1 MTHISLTFNP
11 YQELLTIQINDTPIS
26 PYSLLKKLELL
37 SFFEWSEK
45 IFDIIDQEVN
55 DAYEVRYYGQPAE
68 YEILKYYAKAHEDC
82 QKVTRSD
89 LPLSD
94 APKKRLNTFE
104 RLLRNGSLGTL
115 PRKTT
120 FLNLCADGLEFN
132 RDYPKLSFNRIK
144 ENLVSFDEMFTSSSC
159 DGNILVLQENQFTD
173 SMIDK
178 LKNLEKSIYCI
189 ILGTNF
195 ECLFAEKEKIC
206 FSVSK
211 YDLAYGFT
219 QILNLRLYPNMLK
232 EALGLVDRKALK
244 RELDELQI
252 LDKVEPCVKVNIP
265 RIVEVGR
272 ESKLTVFSIPIGYT
286 IPNVIFEY
294 SDSSLIHI
302 AGNTIHALEEG
313 VVYVTAVNAETGA
326 KISAPKPVTCLKRKH
341 LEKITLDQ
349 KNIVLRSGESF
360 KLRLTYT
367 PADADN
373 ISDISYQSSDSLVA
387 YAEKGIIYA
396 KHDGDCEISI
406 SCENIKIVCYVEVK
420 APLASFDIAPTEM
433 QIKKGEVAHF
443 KITQYPSNALPE
455 KYVSRA
461 YPEGIVNVDI
471 NGRMIQGV
479 SAGTAFVQIRTDD
492 GKLSKNIRV
501 TVIDK

>member
-1 MTHISLTFNP
+1 MTHINLTFNP
-11 YQELLTIQINDTPIS
+11 YQELLTIQINDVPIS
-26 PYSLLKKLELL
+26 PYSLLKKLEMLP
-37 SFFEWSEK
+37 FFEWSKK
-45 IFDIIDQEVN
+45 IFDIVDQEVN
-55 DAYEVRYYGQPAE
+55 DAYEVRYYGQLAE
-68 YEILKYYAKAHEDC
+68 YEILKYHAKAHEDC
-82 QKVTRSD
+82 QKITRSD
-89 LPLSD
+89 LPLFD
-94 APKKRLNTFE
+94 VPKKRLNTFE

-120 FLNLCADGLEFN
+120 FLNLCTNGFDFS

-144 ENLVSFDEMFTSSSC
+144 ENLISFEEMFASNNS
-159 DGNILVLQENQFTD
+159 DGNVLVLQDNQFTD
-173 SMIDK
+173 SMIEKIKK
-178 LKNLEKSIYCI
+178 LDNSMFCI
-189 ILGTNF
+189 VLGTNF
-195 ECLFAEKEKIC
+195 ECLWAEKDKVC

-211 YDLAYGFT
+211 QDLTYGFT
-219 QILNLRLYPNMLK
+219 QILNLRLYPDMLK
-232 EALGLVDRKALK
+232 EALRLVDYKSLK

-252 LDKVEPCVKVNIP
+252 LDKVEPGVKVNIP

-272 ESKLTVFSIPIGYT
+272 ESPITVSSIPIGYT
-286 IPNVIFEY
+286 IPNVIYEY

-302 AGNTIHALEEG
+302 AGNTIRALDEG

-326 KISAPKPVTCLKRKH
+326 KISTPKPVTCLKHKY

-349 KNIVLRSGESF
+349 KNIVLRTGENF

-373 ISDISYQSSDSLVA
+373 ISNIRYQSSDSLVA

-396 KHDGDCEISI
+396 KHDGDCEITI
-406 SCENIKIVCYVEVK
+406 SCENIKVVCYVEVK
-420 APLASFDIAPTEM
+420 APLTSFDISPTEM
-433 QIKKGEVAHF
+433 RIKKGDVAQF
-443 KITQYPSNALPE
+443 KITQHPANTLPE

-479 SAGTAFVQIRTDD
+479 SAGSAFVQIRTDD
-492 GKLSKNIRV
+492 GKLSKNMRV
-501 TVIDK
+501 TVIEK